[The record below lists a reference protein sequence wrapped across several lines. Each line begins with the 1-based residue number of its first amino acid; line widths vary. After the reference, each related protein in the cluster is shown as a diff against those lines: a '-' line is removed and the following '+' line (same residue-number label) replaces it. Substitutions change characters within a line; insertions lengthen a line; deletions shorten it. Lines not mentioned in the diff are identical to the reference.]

1 MKNIC
6 EWENCKQSGDFKAPI
21 EKDNSKNYRWLCEEH
36 IKLFNKSWNY
46 FEGMNQNEIE
56 NFIKSDITW
65 HRPTQKFGSSDNFF
79 NILWNNA
86 LNDKFNFFKQE
97 NNINNLN
104 GAKLYEKDKDA
115 LRIMELELNASWPII
130 QKRFKTLVKK
140 FHPDKNAGNKQF
152 EDKLKKI
159 TLAYSHLKIIIESQK
174 LRKMNKIVA
183 HKEIFS
189 ILKKEMKNKI
199 HALEIE
205 IK

>member
-1 MKNIC
+1 MKYIC
-6 EWENCKQSGDFKAPI
+6 EWENCEQSGDFKAPI

-86 LNDKFNFFKQE
+86 LNEKFNFFKQE

-115 LRIMELELNASWPII
+115 LRIMGLELNASWPII

-159 TLAYSHLKIIIESQK
+159 TLAYSHLKIVMI
-174 LRKMNKIVA
+174 
-183 HKEIFS
+183 
-189 ILKKEMKNKI
+189 KK
-199 HALEIE
+199 
-205 IK
+205 